1 MGKWDDTEKYNLIF
15 MIEVPEKCN
24 QTACASSTDEEI
36 KYRFIFNTS
45 QHDFVRNSSTQ
56 LNFFSLARQIW
67 RLLEKV
73 TAKMSFCKGFDFFG
87 YFTTQSL

>member
-24 QTACASSTDEEI
+24 QTACASFTDEEI

-56 LNFFSLARQIW
+56 LNFLFTCQAD
-67 RLLEKV
+67 LEI
-73 TAKMSFCKGFDFFG
+73 TGKGNSKNVILQRF
-87 YFTTQSL
+87 